1 MGPQKKD
8 EMRITMREEMN
19 EDSQNG
25 RRSIRST
32 GGAVFDGLSQ
42 NSHSLSPAITWE
54 NPSFHEWENEPTGNG
69 SLVKTRRSWPNGLF
83 NVARSTSRSA
93 HSGRRRRGFQRM

>member
-1 MGPQKKD
+1 MGSQKKD

-25 RRSIRST
+25 RRSVRST

-54 NPSFHEWENEPTGNG
+54 NPSFHEWYN
-69 SLVKTRRSWPNGLF
+69 
-83 NVARSTSRSA
+83 
-93 HSGRRRRGFQRM
+93 

>member
-1 MGPQKKD
+1 MGLLKKD

-25 RRSIRST
+25 RRSVRST

-42 NSHSLSPAITWE
+42 NSHSLSPLGESVI
-54 NPSFHEWENEPTGNG
+54 
-69 SLVKTRRSWPNGLF
+69 
-83 NVARSTSRSA
+83 ARM
-93 HSGRRRRGFQRM
+93 GE